1 MKRLILTAKNIGQM
15 LLKIVAMEI
24 CLFGDS
30 QKKILTQTLRLSLCL
45 AKKPFL

>member
-1 MKRLILTAKNIGQM
+1 MKRLILAEKNIGQM

-30 QKKILTQTLRLSLCL
+30 QKKILTQILRLSSCL
-45 AKKPFL
+45 ARKLYL